1 MQSLLTESS
10 DEKDI
15 LIIILWQIQN
25 KEDYMIKEAI
35 VKIVNKGDLSYD
47 ELHAIFE
54 DEKALKDDLRTLIEG
69 GFVVVLD
76 KYSLRKGY
84 VDSLMNFIKTPCG
97 CTK

>member
-1 MQSLLTESS
+1 MKQREALQFWL
-10 DEKDI
+10 I
-15 LIIILWQIQN
+15 LIELRFV
-25 KEDYMIKEAI
+25 KCFTIKVI
-35 VKIVNKGDLSYD
+35 LSYD

-69 GFVVVLD
+69 GFVVVID